1 MKASGRCRSW
11 GAVAGLLAV
20 AAVAMGA
27 AGTSTSAPAGATKA
41 AAASQELLN
50 HVQDQLRTVGSVEA
64 DFVQEKTLAMF
75 EHSVT
80 ISGHFAM
87 QKPDRLMWIVKKPVR
102 YAIRIE
108 GSEIRQWDQDTKKVS
123 VIQLGGDPVFKAVAD
138 QIQAWFMG
146 DYKVLL
152 QTFDV
157 QLQSRTPLVL
167 GLVPKPDSV
176 PAKMFKQI
184 DMAFGKDEKYIDTIT
199 LMESGGDVTKLT
211 FIEPK
216 LNEKIQS
223 ETWEIPPR
231 E

>member
-1 MKASGRCRSW
+1 M
-11 GAVAGLLAV
+11 LT
-20 AAVAMGA
+20 AAVTLGA
-27 AGTSTSAPAGATKA
+27 AGAGSAAATSTSLPAATTKGVAAP
-41 AAASQELLN
+41 QELLN
-50 HVQDQLRTVGSVEA
+50 HVQDQLRTVESVEA

-87 QKPDRLMWIVKKPVR
+87 QKPDRLVWIVRKPVR

-108 GSEIRQWDQDTKKVS
+108 GSEIRQWDQDTNKVS

-157 QLQSRTPLVL
+157 QLASRTPLVL
-167 GLVPKPDSV
+167 GLVPKADSV
-176 PAKMFKQI
+176 PAKMFQRI

-199 LMESGGDVTKLT
+199 LVESGGDVTKLK

-216 LNEKIQS
+216 LNEKIKP

>member
-11 GAVAGLLAV
+11 VVAAGLLTA
-20 AAVAMGA
+20 AAVALGA
-27 AGTSTSAPAGATKA
+27 AGTSSSAPAGTTKA
-41 AAASQELLN
+41 AAPQELLN
-50 HVQDQLRTVGSVEA
+50 HVQDQLRTVASVEA

-87 QKPDRLMWIVKKPVR
+87 QKPDRLMWVVKKPVR

-108 GSEIRQWDQDTKKVS
+108 GAEVRQWDQDTNKVS

-152 QTFDV
+152 QTFNV

-167 GLVPKPDSV
+167 GLVPKADSV

-199 LMESGGDVTKLT
+199 LVESGGDVTKLK
-211 FIEPK
+211 FLEPK
-216 LNEKIQS
+216 LNEKIKP